1 MGKSLIGVVS
11 SDKADKTIV
20 VSVERRKT
28 HPVYKK
34 QYSITRRFKAHDEK
48 NEAAVGD
55 TVEVIETTPISRHK
69 HFTLKRII
77 TRAPIEHKEAPVEVT
92 EEDAS

>member
-28 HPVYKK
+28 HPIYRK

-48 NEAAVGD
+48 NQAAVGD
-55 TVEVIETTPISRHK
+55 TVEVTETTPISRHK
-69 HFTLKRII
+69 HFTLKQII
-77 TRAPIEHKEAPVEVT
+77 TRAPIEHKEST
-92 EEDAS
+92 DKEDVS